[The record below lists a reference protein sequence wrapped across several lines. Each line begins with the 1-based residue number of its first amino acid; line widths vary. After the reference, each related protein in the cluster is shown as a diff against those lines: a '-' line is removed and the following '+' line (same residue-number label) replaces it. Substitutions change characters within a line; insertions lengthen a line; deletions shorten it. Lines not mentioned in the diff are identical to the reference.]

1 MRHLTAARR
10 RPASWPPA
18 RGVLARYAV
27 AWAYLAGFVLAE
39 IIYSILPTRDQ
50 FLVLH
55 WASTDVVN
63 LHHHPIGSLVVSA
76 FIAQGFPLAWPALI
90 ALALFGANRVLGNWR
105 TAVLCATGHVVGTLV
120 SEGIVAYRTAHGLLP
135 EAANRIV
142 DVGPSYVVVSAIT
155 VAVLFGSW
163 PARAAAV
170 ADLALLVFVGDIFG
184 GLSTLQVAAV
194 GHATA
199 IAVSVPLGTLLARQA
214 RQARQRRPPPG
225 FHTVAAPDVSDP
237 RR

>member
-1 MRHLTAARR
+1 MRHLTLARR

-18 RGVLARYAV
+18 RVVVARYAV

-39 IIYSILPTRDQ
+39 IIYTILPTHDQ

-63 LHHHPIGSLVVSA
+63 LHQHPIGSLVVSA

-105 TAVLCATGHVVGTLV
+105 TAVLCGHVVGTLV

-135 EAANRIV
+135 EAANRIL

-170 ADLALLVFVGDIFG
+170 ADLALLVFVGDLFG

-214 RQARQRRPPPG
+214 RQRRPPPG
-225 FHTVAAPDVSDP
+225 FRAVAAPDVPDP